1 MFESSC
7 KTRKVQSEALILQ
20 TSEFGETNLYFI
32 LFYFFYS
39 VALFFQTPLELKITN
54 WISCLE
60 CLQLFSLCS
69 CTYIRWS
76 HLFMDEIRCS
86 HTESVT
92 SFTLNKI
99 NNDGAMKMNKYW
111 LRMKP
116 FLISIY
122 NFFFLLW

>member
-32 LFYFFYS
+32 FFFYS

-69 CTYIRWS
+69 CTYIR
-76 HLFMDEIRCS
+76 
-86 HTESVT
+86 
-92 SFTLNKI
+92 
-99 NNDGAMKMNKYW
+99 
-111 LRMKP
+111 
-116 FLISIY
+116 
-122 NFFFLLW
+122 